1 MIVLHIACLN
11 NRRFSGP
18 NINVPANVIYGNKY
32 AKMGL
37 YNSNFNCD
45 IYKESIKD
53 YFVKD
58 MIKNYDIR
66 QLPEPYN
73 NSDLVVFHSMNLIKH
88 ARIAKKLRKYKI
100 PYIIVPR
107 VALTSNAQKKGYLKK
122 KIANLLVFNKYI
134 KNALA
139 IQFLTE
145 NEYEESKSFK
155 FKDYFIIGNGTEKK
169 AKTKK
174 YNNADD
180 SKFQIT
186 FIGRIEKYHKGL
198 DVLLEAVSLGK
209 EDFEKYG
216 IHINLYGPDVE
227 ESVKYLED
235 KIEKYEI
242 SNLVKINPPVY
253 DEEKEDIILASDLF
267 IHTSRMEGHP
277 TSIIEAISY
286 GIPVLV
292 TPGTNMDKEVKEN
305 NLGFV
310 ADFDANDIKEK
321 IIFAY
326 KSRDKSEQITE
337 REIKY
342 SEENFEWNSI
352 MKKTVDKYKK
362 LLESRKN

>member
-1 MIVLHIACLN
+1 MIILHIACLN

-45 IYKESIKD
+45 VYKENIKD
-53 YFVKD
+53 YFIKD
-58 MIKNYDIR
+58 SIKNHNIK
-66 QLPEPYN
+66 QLPVPYN
-73 NSDLVVFHSMNLIKH
+73 NPDLVVFHSMNLIEH
-88 ARIAKKLRKYKI
+88 TRIAKKLKKYKI

-122 KIANLLVFNKYI
+122 KIANILVFNKYI

-145 NEYEESKSFK
+145 NEYRESKNFK
-155 FKDYFIIGNGTEKK
+155 FNDYFIIGNGTEKK
-169 AKTKK
+169 TKTKN
-174 YNNADD
+174 YNNVDY

-198 DVLLEAVSLGK
+198 DILVETVKLGK
-209 EDFEKYG
+209 KEFEEYG
-216 IHINLYGPDVE
+216 IEINLYGPDDNNSIKFLE
-227 ESVKYLED
+227 ERIKKYD
-235 KIEKYEI
+235 I
-242 SNLVKINPPVY
+242 SNTIKINSAVY
-253 DEEKEDIILASDLF
+253 DKEKEEVLLKSDLF

-305 NLGFV
+305 QLGFV
-310 ADFDANDIKEK
+310 ANFEAKDIKEK
-321 IIFAY
+321 IISAY
-326 KSRDKSEQITE
+326 KSRDKFPEITE
-337 REIKY
+337 KEIRY
-342 SEENFEWNSI
+342 SEENFEWDSI
-352 MKKTVDKYKK
+352 MKKTIDKYKK
-362 LLESRKN
+362 LLGSRKI

>member
-45 IYKESIKD
+45 VYKENIKD
-53 YFVKD
+53 YFIKD
-58 MIKNYDIR
+58 SIKNYDIK
-66 QLPEPYN
+66 QLPVPYN
-73 NSDLVVFHSMNLIKH
+73 SPDLVVFHSMNLIEH
-88 ARIAKKLRKYKI
+88 VRIAKKLKRYSI

-107 VALTSNAQKKGYLKK
+107 VALTSSAQKKGYLKK

-145 NEYEESKSFK
+145 NEYNESKNFK

-169 AKTKK
+169 TKTKN
-174 YNNADD
+174 YNNIDY
-180 SKFQIT
+180 SKFRIT
-186 FIGRIEKYHKGL
+186 FIGRVEKYHKGL
-198 DVLLEAVSLGK
+198 DMLLEAIKLGK
-209 EDFEKYG
+209 KEFEEYG
-216 IHINLYGPDVE
+216 IHVDIYGPDVDNSIE
-227 ESVKYLED
+227 YLESR
-235 KIEKYEI
+235 IEKYEI

-253 DEEKEDIILASDLF
+253 DEKKENIILESDLF

-305 NLGFV
+305 QLGFV
-310 ADFDANDIKEK
+310 ANFEAKDIKEK
-321 IIFAY
+321 IISAY
-326 KSRDKSEQITE
+326 KSREQFLEITE

-342 SEENFEWNSI
+342 SKENFEWDSI
-352 MKKTVDKYKK
+352 MRKTIDKYEK
-362 LLESRKN
+362 LLESRKS